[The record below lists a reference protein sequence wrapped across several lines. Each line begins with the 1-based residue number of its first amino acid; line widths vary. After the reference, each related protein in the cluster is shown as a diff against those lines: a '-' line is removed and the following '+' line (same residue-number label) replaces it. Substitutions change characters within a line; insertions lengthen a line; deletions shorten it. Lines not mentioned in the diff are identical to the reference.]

1 MVKESISS
9 LTKALES
16 RAAALI
22 IAVLVLYGA
31 YDLANKGI
39 DSLASKLDV
48 VSREL
53 GGIRSELAIQS
64 VKLTE
69 LIEKVRDHEDR
80 LRRVERRQEFKEKT
94 NDAR

>member
-39 DSLASKLDV
+39 DSLASKLDI

-53 GGIRSELAIQS
+53 GGIRSELAVQS

-80 LRRVERRQEFKEKT
+80 LRRVERRQELKEKQQ
-94 NDAR
+94 

>member
-1 MVKESISS
+1 MVKDSISS

-48 VSREL
+48 VSKEL

-80 LRRVERRQEFKEKT
+80 LRRVERRQKVKVEGE
-94 NDAR
+94 

>member
-1 MVKESISS
+1 MVKESLLS

-39 DSLASKLDV
+39 DSLSGKLDV
-48 VSREL
+48 VSKEL

-80 LRRVERRQEFKEKT
+80 LRRVERRQELKE
-94 NDAR
+94 NRP

>member
-1 MVKESISS
+1 MVKESLSS

-39 DSLASKLDV
+39 DSLSSKLDV
-48 VSREL
+48 VSKEL
-53 GGIRSELAIQS
+53 GGIRSELAVQS

-80 LRRVERRQEFKEKT
+80 LRRVERRQELKEKH
-94 NDAR
+94 

>member
-1 MVKESISS
+1 MVKESLSS

-48 VSREL
+48 VSKEL

-80 LRRVERRQEFKEKT
+80 LRRVERRQELKEKQQ
-94 NDAR
+94 

>member
-1 MVKESISS
+1 MVKESLSS

-22 IAVLVLYGA
+22 LAVLVLYGA

-39 DSLASKLDV
+39 DSLSGKLDV

-53 GGIRSELAIQS
+53 GGIRQELALQS
-64 VKLTE
+64 MKLTE
-69 LIEKVRDHEDR
+69 LVEKVKDHEDR
-80 LRRVERRQEFKEKT
+80 LRRVERRKE
-94 NDAR
+94 D

>member
-1 MVKESISS
+1 MVKDSISS

-48 VSREL
+48 VSKEL

-80 LRRVERRQEFKEKT
+80 IRRVERRQEIKKGE
-94 NDAR
+94 